1 MILDETRAY
10 DVYKVPIQEGAKKSS
25 ANVAMFAV
33 RDHEN
38 TLDNHN
44 QDFRQSVPI
53 LVDAN
58 ESLIDGRAHMAWNE
72 DAKHS
77 NVDA

>member
-1 MILDETRAY
+1 MILDKTRAY
-10 DVYKVPIQEGAKKSS
+10 DVYEVPIQEGTKKSS
-25 ANVAMFAV
+25 ANVTMSAV

-38 TLDNHN
+38 ILDNHN

-53 LVDAN
+53 SVDADK
-58 ESLIDGRAHMAWNE
+58 SLIHRRAHMTWNE

-77 NVDA
+77 DIDA